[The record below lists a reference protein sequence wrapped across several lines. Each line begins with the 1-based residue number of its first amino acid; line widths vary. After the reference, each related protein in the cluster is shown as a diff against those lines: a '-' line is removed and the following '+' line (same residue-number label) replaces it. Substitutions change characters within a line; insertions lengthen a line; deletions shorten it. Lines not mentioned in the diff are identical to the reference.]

1 MKLDSVYCNALVTGA
16 SRGIGAAIS
25 RRLLAGGLTVFGVA
39 RSADALADMAAELG
53 ERFVPCPANVLDTD
67 AILAH
72 LGGAEI
78 DVLVNNAGGLAS
90 VRPLVDQ
97 TGEET
102 AETIA
107 LNLTAPL
114 QLMRRLLPG
123 MVARGRGHVFNL
135 TSTAG
140 RNVLPGT
147 TTYAAAKAGLSQA
160 CRVLRYDLAGKG
172 VRITELAPA
181 RVETDFYV
189 TAFAG
194 DRDAVHEKLFANQ
207 HALLPGDI
215 AETIW
220 AALSMPPHVDLSE
233 IVITS
238 TDQATGGQVFAPRD
252 GS

>member
-1 MKLDSVYCNALVTGA
+1 MNDDKGYRSALVTGA
-16 SRGIGAAIS
+16 SRGIGAAVA
-25 RRLLAGGLTVFGVA
+25 RRLLAGGLTVYGVA
-39 RSADALADMAAELG
+39 RSAEALAGVAAELG
-53 ERFVPCPANVLDTD
+53 ERFIPCPADVRDTD
-67 AILAH
+67 AILAG

-90 VRPLVDQ
+90 VRPLVEQ
-97 TGEET
+97 TAEET

-123 MVARGRGHVFNL
+123 MVARRRGHVFNL

-140 RNVLPGT
+140 RSVLPGT
-147 TTYAAAKAGLSQA
+147 TAYAAAKAGLSQA
-160 CRVLRYDLAGKG
+160 CHVLRYDLAGAG

-181 RVETDFYV
+181 RVETDFYLS
-189 TAFAG
+189 AFAG
-194 DRDAVHEKLFANQ
+194 DREALRQKLYTTQ
-207 HALLPGDI
+207 RALSPEDI
-215 AETIW
+215 AQTIW
-220 AALSMPPHVDLSE
+220 AALSLPPHADLSE

-238 TDQATGGQVFAPRD
+238 TDQAAGGQMFAARD